1 MLMETVVKKFGNSLG
16 VSLPASLR
24 EGRNIDV
31 GSHVDIV
38 ESDSDLVI
46 TVRGNKKKVP
56 SLKEMLAQ
64 CDLSAERHPDLVAFE
79 SAPAVGQETL

>member
-1 MLMETVVKKFGNSLG
+1 METIVKRFGNSLG

-31 GSHVDIV
+31 GTRVEIV
-38 ESDSDLVI
+38 ESNMDLVI
-46 TVRGNKKKVP
+46 TVRGSKKKVP

-64 CDLSAERHPDLVAFE
+64 CDLTSERHPDLVAFE
-79 SAPAVGQETL
+79 SSPLVGHEGI

>member
-1 MLMETVVKKFGNSLG
+1 METIVKKFGNSLG

-31 GSHVDIV
+31 GTRVEIV
-38 ESDSDLVI
+38 ESDTDLVI

-64 CDLSAERHPDLVAFE
+64 CDLSAERDPDLIAFE
-79 SAPAVGQETL
+79 SSPPVGKEAF

>member
-1 MLMETVVKKFGNSLG
+1 METIVKKFGNSLG

-24 EGRNIDV
+24 EGRNI
-31 GSHVDIV
+31 GIGTRVDIV
-38 ESDSDLVI
+38 ESEFDLVI

-64 CDLSAERHPDLVAFE
+64 CDLTSERHPDLVAFE
-79 SAPAVGQETL
+79 SSPPVGQESI